1 MRRQLWGRSQSHPL
15 SSSQKELL
23 EKGLAEFTFDPS
35 SSFVPDVLEIGF
47 GDGEHFIQQVLES
60 QDHSFL
66 GCEPFVNG
74 NVNVLKAIQ
83 DHRLQN
89 VRLYMDDVHLI
100 VEQLGHETLQK
111 IYVLFP
117 DPWPKKRHQ
126 KRRILNRV
134 FMTTLA
140 SKLKKGG
147 RLMMASDDPAYQ
159 EFIQEESQAVSMLSY
174 VATEN
179 PPYTKYH
186 RKAERVGRVSFLYIF
201 EKK

>member
-23 EKGLAEFTFDPS
+23 EKGLSEFTFDPS
-35 SSFVPDVLEIGF
+35 SGFVPDVLEIGF
-47 GDGEHFIQQVLES
+47 GDGEHFVQQVLES
-60 QDHSFL
+60 PGHRFL

-83 DHRLQN
+83 DHQLQN

-100 VEQLGHETLQK
+100 VERLGQETLQK

-126 KRRILNRV
+126 KRRILNRT
-134 FMTTLA
+134 FMAVLA

-159 EFIQEESQAVSMLSY
+159 EFIQEESQAVPMLFHVS
-174 VATEN
+174 TEK

-186 RKAERVGRVSFLYIF
+186 RKAERAGRISFLYIF